1 MTAALASVGPIGW
14 CAIAAGS
21 WLILGITIAPRL
33 GRLFR
38 ANDPGEH
45 EPDHPPLPSTLMVVT
60 DDDWF
65 HDLPAEV
72 LASDDLRDR
81 FYAIVDAETRW
92 FADGAA

>member
-45 EPDHPPLPSTLMVVT
+45 EPDHPLLPAPM
-60 DDDWF
+60 DDDGW
-65 HDLPAEV
+65 DEWLTVWPTA
-72 LASDDLRDR
+72 D
-81 FYAIVDAETRW
+81 DAEQAVYDAL
-92 FADGAA
+92 FADITHTTEVRWGWVK